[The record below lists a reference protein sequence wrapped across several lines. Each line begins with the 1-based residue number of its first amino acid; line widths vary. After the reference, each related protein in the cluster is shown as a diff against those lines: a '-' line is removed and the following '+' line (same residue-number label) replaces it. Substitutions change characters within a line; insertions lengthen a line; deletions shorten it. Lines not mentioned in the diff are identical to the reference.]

1 MILKGKKLFLSRVA
15 YVCLLR
21 VGNMWTVFKTVAQIP
36 RKESGWFS
44 MPLFQAK
51 VCLHF
56 IGPAAEERESVL

>member
-1 MILKGKKLFLSRVA
+1 MYRDTERKETGLKQSS
-15 YVCLLR
+15 LLR
-21 VGNMWTVFKTVAQIP
+21 VGNMWTVFNTVAQIP

-56 IGPAAEERESVL
+56 IGPAAEEKESVL